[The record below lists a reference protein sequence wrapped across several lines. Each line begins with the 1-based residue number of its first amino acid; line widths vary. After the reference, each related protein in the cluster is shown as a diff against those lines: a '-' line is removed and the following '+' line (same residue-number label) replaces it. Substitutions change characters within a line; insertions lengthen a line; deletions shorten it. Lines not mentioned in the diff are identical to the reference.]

1 MMGRHTSD
9 QGKLFYAFDLDMI
22 VPTDHLLRGI
32 DAVLDLS
39 ELHQYLATYYSHTGR
54 SSIDPELMMRM
65 LIVGY
70 RAARHLLRSER
81 TMKLDRISL

>member
-1 MMGRHTSD
+1 LNLRVRLIHSFYEETGETGMMGRHTSD

-39 ELHQYLATYYSHTGR
+39 EGADQGR
-54 SSIDPELMMRM
+54 LGG
-65 LIVGY
+65 LCYGVK
-70 RAARHLLRSER
+70 LLEMEQAGS
-81 TMKLDRISL
+81 